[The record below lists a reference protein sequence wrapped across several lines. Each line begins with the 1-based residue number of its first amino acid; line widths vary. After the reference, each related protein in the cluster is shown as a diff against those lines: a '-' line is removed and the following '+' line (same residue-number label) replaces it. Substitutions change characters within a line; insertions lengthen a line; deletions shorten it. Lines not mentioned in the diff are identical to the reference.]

1 MSGGRPSRELIALA
15 VIAGVEGLALIGY
28 SCYDTVQALRFGL
41 TGPAEVSNGPAM
53 FIQILIFLV
62 FGVGLLLIARGW
74 LRAQRRSRSP
84 FMLAQLIAL
93 LVGFP
98 LAQNSLGP
106 ERLVG
111 VVALILALTGGILA
125 LTPQVGRAIALS
137 DPPVD

>member
-1 MSGGRPSRELIALA
+1 
-15 VIAGVEGLALIGY
+15 
-28 SCYDTVQALRFGL
+28 
-41 TGPAEVSNGPAM
+41 
-53 FIQILIFLV
+53 
-62 FGVGLLLIARGW
+62 
-74 LRAQRRSRSP
+74 
-84 FMLAQLIAL
+84 MLAQLIAL

-137 DPPVD
+137 DPPAD